1 MPANGGQKA
10 ASGALAG
17 TPTRGR
23 SRLQLAFAGPRIATT
38 DGATVADV
46 VDPTYLAGKVGL
58 AAPPRVSA
66 GATTLLWSPDGG
78 LGRERHTPIHPQDG
92 GAAR

>member
-58 AAPPRVSA
+58 AAPR
-66 GATTLLWSPDGG
+66 G
-78 LGRERHTPIHPQDG
+78 
-92 GAAR
+92 